1 MSEKNKLTIIIVTY
15 NSDAIINNCL
25 TNISLEK
32 NEVFVIDNN
41 SSDKTLE
48 IVANNFPA
56 VKIIKNSKNI
66 GFGRA
71 NNIGLLQ
78 ITNDFALILNVDAQ
92 ITEEDI
98 EKTIEIMSKNPDIA
112 IAGGV
117 VHNCVIDENKKII
130 SSYPC
135 QKNLE
140 QLKEEKPQELYFNKF
155 VTMELF
161 HIGFLSVR
169 LLDLLDILIVSFLL
183 YKAYQLLKGG
193 TAINIFIGI
202 VSMYMLWFLFVK
214 IFEMQLLGAILGQF
228 MSVGVLA
235 LIIVFQQEVR
245 RFLVILG
252 SSSFTGKDSFTR
264 KILPWNWKEEQITTA
279 DLIPVIKACESMSNS
294 KTGAILVLS
303 RTTDLKFFENSGDAM
318 DADLSKRLLESI
330 FFKNSPLHDGAVII
344 RNNKIKAARC
354 VLPVTDNNDLPAHLG
369 MRHRAALGI
378 TEQSDAIS
386 IIVSEETGN
395 ISVAKNGV
403 LENNLSIHDLEL
415 YLQREY

>member
-1 MSEKNKLTIIIVTY
+1 
-15 NSDAIINNCL
+15 
-25 TNISLEK
+25 
-32 NEVFVIDNN
+32 
-41 SSDKTLE
+41 
-48 IVANNFPA
+48 
-56 VKIIKNSKNI
+56 
-66 GFGRA
+66 
-71 NNIGLLQ
+71 
-78 ITNDFALILNVDAQ
+78 
-92 ITEEDI
+92 
-98 EKTIEIMSKNPDIA
+98 
-112 IAGGV
+112 
-117 VHNCVIDENKKII
+117 
-130 SSYPC
+130 
-135 QKNLE
+135 
-140 QLKEEKPQELYFNKF
+140 
-155 VTMELF
+155 MELF

-330 FFKNSPLHDGAVII
+330 FFKNSPLHDGAAII

-403 LENNLSIHDLEL
+403 LENNLSVHDLEL

>member
-1 MSEKNKLTIIIVTY
+1 
-15 NSDAIINNCL
+15 
-25 TNISLEK
+25 
-32 NEVFVIDNN
+32 
-41 SSDKTLE
+41 
-48 IVANNFPA
+48 
-56 VKIIKNSKNI
+56 
-66 GFGRA
+66 
-71 NNIGLLQ
+71 
-78 ITNDFALILNVDAQ
+78 
-92 ITEEDI
+92 
-98 EKTIEIMSKNPDIA
+98 
-112 IAGGV
+112 
-117 VHNCVIDENKKII
+117 
-130 SSYPC
+130 
-135 QKNLE
+135 
-140 QLKEEKPQELYFNKF
+140 
-155 VTMELF
+155 MELF
-161 HIGFLSVR
+161 HIGFLTVR

-183 YKAYQLLKGG
+183 YKVYQLLKGG

-202 VSMYMLWFLFVK
+202 VSMYLLWFLFVK

-245 RFLVILG
+245 RFLVLLG
-252 SSSFTGKDSFTR
+252 SSSLTGKDSLPR
-264 KILPWNWKEEQITTA
+264 KILPWNWKEEQVITA
-279 DLIPVIKACESMSNS
+279 DLIPVIKACESMSNT

-318 DADLSKRLLESI
+318 DADVSKRLLESI

-354 VLPVTDNNDLPAHLG
+354 VLPVTDNNEIPAQLG

-395 ISVAKNGV
+395 ISVAKNGI
-403 LENNLSIHDLEL
+403 LENNLSIQEFEH